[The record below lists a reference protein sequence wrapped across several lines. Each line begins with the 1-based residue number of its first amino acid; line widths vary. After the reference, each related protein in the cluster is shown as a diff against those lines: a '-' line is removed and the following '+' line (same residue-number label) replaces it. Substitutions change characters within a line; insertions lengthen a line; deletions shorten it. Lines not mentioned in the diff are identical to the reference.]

1 MRKDLQIRFAMTKKL
16 ILSIL
21 SKNLFNNGTSMKFV
35 FLCDDIYLKGDYAAF
50 VNNFPTNHELVTM
63 SGEAF
68 LQAKGFPEN
77 TFGLLVER
85 FTWQK
90 NFSLFRYFGLL
101 PVLET
106 VPLAVVSRARRFE
119 PLKGRSALRGQ
130 EMIVTPN
137 ASSEELYTLIDKF
150 VAAPPQM
157 HSYPRCACKVPTK
170 KTAAV

>member
-1 MRKDLQIRFAMTKKL
+1 
-16 ILSIL
+16 
-21 SKNLFNNGTSMKFV
+21 MKFV
-35 FLCDDIYLKGDYAAF
+35 FLCDDIYLKGDNAAF

-68 LQAKGFPEN
+68 LQAKGVPEN

-101 PVLET
+101 PVLEM
-106 VPLAVVSRARRFE
+106 VPLAVVSRSRRVE

-130 EMIVTPN
+130 EMIIAPN
-137 ASSEELYTLIDKF
+137 ASSEELYTAIDRF
-150 VAAPPQM
+150 VAAPPQI
-157 HSYPRCACKVPTK
+157 HTYPRGACKMFVK
-170 KTAAV
+170 KTVRSV

>member
-1 MRKDLQIRFAMTKKL
+1 
-16 ILSIL
+16 
-21 SKNLFNNGTSMKFV
+21 MKFV
-35 FLCDDIYLKGDYAAF
+35 FLCDDIYLKGDNAAF

-68 LQAKGFPEN
+68 LQAKGVPEN

-101 PVLET
+101 PVLEM
-106 VPLAVVSRARRFE
+106 VPLAVVSRSRRVE

-130 EMIVTPN
+130 EMIIAPN
-137 ASSEELYTLIDKF
+137 ASSEELYTAIDRF
-150 VAAPPQM
+150 VAAPPQI
-157 HSYPRCACKVPTK
+157 HTCPRGACKMFVK
-170 KTAAV
+170 KTVESL

>member
-1 MRKDLQIRFAMTKKL
+1 
-16 ILSIL
+16 
-21 SKNLFNNGTSMKFV
+21 MKFV
-35 FLCDDIYLKGDYAAF
+35 FLCDDIYLKGDNAAF

-68 LQAKGFPEN
+68 LQAKGVPEN

-101 PVLET
+101 PVLEM
-106 VPLAVVSRARRFE
+106 VPLAVVSRSRRVE

-130 EMIVTPN
+130 EMIIAPD
-137 ASSEELYTLIDKF
+137 ASSEELYTAIDRF
-150 VAAPPQM
+150 VAAPPQI
-157 HSYPRCACKVPTK
+157 HTYPRGACKMFVK
-170 KTAAV
+170 KTVESL

>member
-1 MRKDLQIRFAMTKKL
+1 
-16 ILSIL
+16 
-21 SKNLFNNGTSMKFV
+21 MKFV
-35 FLCDDIYLKGDYAAF
+35 FLCDDIYLKGDNAAF

-68 LQAKGFPEN
+68 LQAKGVPEN

-101 PVLET
+101 PVLEM
-106 VPLAVVSRARRFE
+106 VPLAVVSRSRRVE

-130 EMIVTPN
+130 EMIIAPN
-137 ASSEELYTLIDKF
+137 ASSEELYTAIDRF
-150 VAAPPQM
+150 VAAPPQI
-157 HSYPRCACKVPTK
+157 HTYPRGACKMFVK
-170 KTAAV
+170 KTVASLFA

>member
-1 MRKDLQIRFAMTKKL
+1 MRKDLQIRFAMTKKR

-77 TFGLLVER
+77 TF
-85 FTWQK
+85 
-90 NFSLFRYFGLL
+90 
-101 PVLET
+101 LET

-137 ASSEELYTLIDKF
+137 ASSEELYSAIEKF
-150 VAAPPQM
+150 VAAPPQI
-157 HSYPRCACKVPTK
+157 HSYPRGACKMFTK
-170 KTAAV
+170 KVG

>member
-1 MRKDLQIRFAMTKKL
+1 
-16 ILSIL
+16 
-21 SKNLFNNGTSMKFV
+21 MKFV

-150 VAAPPQM
+150 PLRCTAIRVVLARFR
-157 HSYPRCACKVPTK
+157 PRRRPLSNFSGTCNARFSIR
-170 KTAAV
+170 

>member
-1 MRKDLQIRFAMTKKL
+1 
-16 ILSIL
+16 
-21 SKNLFNNGTSMKFV
+21 MKFV
-35 FLCDDIYLKGDYAAF
+35 FLCDDIYLKGDNAAF

-68 LQAKGFPEN
+68 LQAKGVPEN

-101 PVLET
+101 PVLEM
-106 VPLAVVSRARRFE
+106 VPLAVVSRSRRIE

-130 EMIVTPN
+130 EMIIAPN
-137 ASSEELYTLIDKF
+137 ASSEELYTAIDRF
-150 VAAPPQM
+150 VAAPPQI
-157 HSYPRCACKVPTK
+157 HTYPRGACKMFVK
-170 KTAAV
+170 KTVESL

>member
-1 MRKDLQIRFAMTKKL
+1 
-16 ILSIL
+16 
-21 SKNLFNNGTSMKFV
+21 MKFV
-35 FLCDDIYLKGDYAAF
+35 FLCDDIYLKGDNAAF

-68 LQAKGFPEN
+68 LQAKGVPEN

-101 PVLET
+101 PVLEM
-106 VPLAVVSRARRFE
+106 VPLAVVSRSRRVE

-130 EMIVTPN
+130 EMIIAPN
-137 ASSEELYTLIDKF
+137 ASSEELYTAIDRF
-150 VAAPPQM
+150 VAAPPQIDT
-157 HSYPRCACKVPTK
+157 YPRGACKMFVK
-170 KTAAV
+170 KTVESI